1 MLNASKVLEL
11 AQSGDTAT
19 IVAMAEKEIIE
30 AAAKATGGNTLLK
43 RTRAA
48 AKYIGKCDEF
58 RLGAWIDK
66 GEQLFTNGY
75 TAFFLSPAI
84 NGLPE
89 AAESARF
96 DIRKCI
102 PSTDNYVTV
111 EVDPADVA
119 AKLKIWKAETPAR
132 ERKRGRP
139 LVYDVGEMCY
149 NAEYILDC
157 YNILG
162 GDITFTQPEVWKP
175 IPAVLTSENGKAILL
190 PVRKEAARV

>member
-11 AQSGDTAT
+11 AQIGDTAT
-19 IVAMAEKEIIE
+19 IIAMAEKEIIE
-30 AAAKATGGNTLLK
+30 AAAKATGGSTLLK

-48 AKYIGKCDEF
+48 AKYISKCDES
-58 RLGAWIDK
+58 RRGTWMD
-66 GEQLFTNGY
+66 GDEQLFTNGY

-89 AAESARF
+89 ASVRARF

-102 PSTDNYVTV
+102 PSTDKYITA

-119 AKLKIWKAETPAR
+119 AKLKIWKAKVPAR
-132 ERKRGRP
+132 ERRHGRP
-139 LVYDVGEMCY
+139 LIYDVGGMCY

-162 GDITFTQPEVWKP
+162 GNITFTQPAEWQPV
-175 IPAVLTSENGKAILL
+175 PAVLTSENGKAILL